1 MRIVPKV
8 ASAVLSLFAT
18 PFLFS
23 ASLYSFDSANSTF
36 SDDPLTLGFVFTANS
51 TFEVTSLG
59 WFDSTGA
66 GFQSEHTVGIF
77 DSTGNL
83 LVSTTLGSGT
93 TDPLSGNFRYHS
105 ISPLTLNSGSEY
117 TLAGTSGG
125 PADSWTINNFV
136 NGFTVNPHLRLEK
149 MQRAFLTALI
159 WFTPNLIFLTM
170 LFTLAPTLTDRNR
183 IRNRIVLPP
192 NLQASCLCRSP
203 AWRCSWFADSA
214 VPVAFSSR
222 TAGGHCQRGKPHYA

>member
-136 NGFTVNPHLRLEK
+136 NGFTVNP
-149 MQRAFLTALI
+149 AFTVGENAARFSYSTDLVYPESHFSSYVVYAG
-159 WFTPNLIFLTM
+159 PNLDGQESNQESNCVTPEPASILLVPFAG
-170 LFTLAPTLTDRNR
+170 LALLMVRR
-183 IRNRIVLPP
+183 FRSSGCVL
-192 NLQASCLCRSP
+192 Q
-203 AWRCSWFADSA
+203 
-214 VPVAFSSR
+214 
-222 TAGGHCQRGKPHYA
+222 